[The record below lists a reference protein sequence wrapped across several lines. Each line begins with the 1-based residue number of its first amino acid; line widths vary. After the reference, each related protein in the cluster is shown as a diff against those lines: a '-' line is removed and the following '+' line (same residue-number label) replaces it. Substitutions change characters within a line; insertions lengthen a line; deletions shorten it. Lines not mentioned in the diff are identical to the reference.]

1 VRRALAILLLAVMG
15 WREASASGLLYVHTD
30 VSSNGAS
37 VTPPAKSGVDR
48 NDRIIQGL
56 LQLLGVNYTMATQKA
71 AKAEFCRVGA
81 MTWNFGTSGAYVQSF
96 DAVLHNA
103 YFNGG
108 QGATSYRPD
117 SMMRTA
123 YGAGTGPR
131 VPQLFIMSDYG
142 PQVGGDNTTD
152 ATCCTTGVSV
162 GPRTFAGAKNGA
174 ALDPRT
180 GLRWE
185 TSGSFLGGHIANST
199 KPAGGFRPLLQL
211 GGWNRPFTLPYTCAW
226 CDSTF
231 LAGIDTVLMWERPFS
246 HLSGAKSVVFC
257 YPDGQG
263 SVQDSIFDASLPY
276 RDSEYDVGVALCGL
290 ARLDSLSGNV
300 LFNKN
305 ELPLVRGLTIEGLC
319 SRNRRVGAPRGIN
332 PADTSFFYATI
343 DSLATLTP
351 PIRVVFGVNA
361 DPDSMSAYKR
371 DLQRVASTLPYAKFT
386 PTVYTAVTDSTA
398 AMNGGATKNHRPRDV
413 WGRYRARAAYGDGT
427 CAGADTSLFCQLMG
441 AKFELDSV
449 LTSLGFP
456 GRMSTFAI
464 APDDDWSPKTVTPL
478 GGGPPM
484 DSVYWAISKAGYTG
498 IRVNAMDQRANAYAR
513 SISTT
518 NPWGWDNRQGRISN
532 TIDHKTVTLL
542 AHSGYPIIGS
552 KAWFS
557 ITTDSVGPS
566 FDSTCAIGVPA
577 HEMSRVWAGFTQD
590 RDGVTGDGDSW
601 SNDFSHLFNA
611 GSISNW
617 NSYNDLEWPRVD
629 HGEAPKKGYVV
640 RLCANDLSGF
650 STGPLGPGA
659 RNGWWIIKQ
668 ANTVMNTVNLF
679 DGRTVIRWGY
689 PEEIRP

>member
-1 VRRALAILLLAVMG
+1 
-15 WREASASGLLYVHTD
+15 
-30 VSSNGAS
+30 
-37 VTPPAKSGVDR
+37 
-48 NDRIIQGL
+48 
-56 LQLLGVNYTMATQKA
+56 
-71 AKAEFCRVGA
+71 
-81 MTWNFGTSGAYVQSF
+81 
-96 DAVLHNA
+96 
-103 YFNGG
+103 
-108 QGATSYRPD
+108 
-117 SMMRTA
+117 
-123 YGAGTGPR
+123 
-131 VPQLFIMSDYG
+131 
-142 PQVGGDNTTD
+142 
-152 ATCCTTGVSV
+152 
-162 GPRTFAGAKNGA
+162 
-174 ALDPRT
+174 
-180 GLRWE
+180 
-185 TSGSFLGGHIANST
+185 
-199 KPAGGFRPLLQL
+199 
-211 GGWNRPFTLPYTCAW
+211 
-226 CDSTF
+226 
-231 LAGIDTVLMWERPFS
+231 
-246 HLSGAKSVVFC
+246 
-257 YPDGQG
+257 
-263 SVQDSIFDASLPY
+263 
-276 RDSEYDVGVALCGL
+276 
-290 ARLDSLSGNV
+290 
-300 LFNKN
+300 
-305 ELPLVRGLTIEGLC
+305 
-319 SRNRRVGAPRGIN
+319 
-332 PADTSFFYATI
+332 

-361 DPDSMSAYKR
+361 DPDSMSAYSR

-386 PTVYTAVTDSTA
+386 PTLYTAVTDSTA

-566 FDSTCAIGVPA
+566 FDSTCSIGVPA

-601 SNDFSHLFNA
+601 SNDFAHLFNS

-668 ANTVMNTVNLF
+668 ANTVMNTVNL
-679 DGRTVIRWGY
+679 
-689 PEEIRP
+689 